1 MSDYKEDRAHELGF
15 VPEGDNIVT
24 EKEFAEMLRDRARL
38 TEDDWR
44 IRLEAASRGEYRLM
58 REKEREAQDAVNRAA
73 ERYPNAEELCGQLLM
88 ERMCYP
94 KTIMDKRKTEP
105 FYLVTPGAPSHVTAD
120 EYARRIRS
128 QFEQD
133 LIAKHEADQ
142 ATRAG
147 YLFTGIAL
155 ICFAA
160 CLAWKLFL

>member
-1 MSDYKEDRAHELGF
+1 MCSNCDGDYEDSE
-15 VPEGDNIVT
+15 VT
-24 EKEFAEMLRDRARL
+24 SEPRTRL
-38 TEDDWR
+38 TENDIVNR
-44 IRLEAASRGEYRLM
+44 AAEGHAYAVYR
-58 REKEREAQDAVNRAA
+58 RRRDKERADQEAVNRAA
-73 ERYPNAEELCGQLLM
+73 GGRYPNAEELCGQLLM

-94 KTIMDKRKTEP
+94 KTIMDKRKVEP